1 MWHCVYKFPFDYYAL
16 YDENDKVVGTAFPE
30 EYHTLIAKRKEN
42 FTIKKMHYA
51 GCPRW
56 NYT

>member
-16 YDENDKVVGTAFPE
+16 YDDNDKLISTEFPE
-30 EYHTLIAKRKEN
+30 NYHILVRKRGEN
-42 FTIKKMHYA
+42 QVIKKVHYA